1 MKIPNTVDL
10 MSNNENTKTSR
21 FGVSEQKRTIQISH
35 IFKTCQNI
43 KIILKVRILGTHAYL
58 VS

>member
-21 FGVSEQKRTIQISH
+21 FGVSEQKRTIQVSH
-35 IFKTCQNI
+35 ILTCQNI
-43 KIILKVRILGTHAYL
+43 KIILKVRILGIHAYL